1 MILVIDNY
9 DSFTYNLVQY
19 IGSLGKELIVKRND
33 CISIREIEELEPDS
47 RGIYTGAMGDKI
59 VISPGPGYPV
69 NAGVSLDTI
78 KHFYTKYPILGVC
91 LGHQVI
97 AEAFKGK
104 IIQAK
109 ELVHG
114 KNSTIHHDG
123 KHLFKGIQN
132 PLLAGRYH
140 SLIVERKSLPG
151 CLEITAKTEDEQIMG
166 IRHKDYPVEGL
177 QFHPESILTSEGKKI
192 IENFIN
198 M

>member
-19 IGSLGKELIVKRND
+19 IGSLGKELTVKRND
-33 CISIREIEELEPDS
+33 HISIREIEEMQP
-47 RGIYTGAMGDKI
+47 DKI

-69 NAGVSLDTI
+69 TAGISLDTI
-78 KHFYTKYPILGVC
+78 KHFYTKHPILGVC

-104 IIQAK
+104 IVRAK

-114 KNSTIHHDG
+114 KHSTIHHDE
-123 KHLFKGIQN
+123 KNLFNGVQN

-140 SLIVERKSLPG
+140 SLIVERETLPG
-151 CLEITAKTEDEQIMG
+151 CLEITANTEDEQIMG
-166 IRHKDYPVEGL
+166 IRHKDYRVEGV
-177 QFHPESILTSEGKKI
+177 QFHPESILTDEGTKI

>member
-1 MILVIDNY
+1 MIVVIDNY

-19 IGSLGKELIVKRND
+19 IGSMGKELIIKRND
-33 CISIREIEELEPDS
+33 CISIREIEE
-47 RGIYTGAMGDKI
+47 MGPEKI

-69 NAGVSLDTI
+69 NAGVSLNTI
-78 KHFYTKYPILGVC
+78 KHFHKKCPILGVC

-97 AEAFKGK
+97 AEAFKGR
-104 IIQAK
+104 IVPAK

-114 KNSTIHHDG
+114 KHSTIHHDG
-123 KHLFKGIQN
+123 KHLFKNIQN

-140 SLIVERKSLPG
+140 SLVVERKSLPG
-151 CLEITAKTEDEQIMG
+151 CLEITANTDDEQIMG
-166 IRHKDYPVEGL
+166 IRHKDYRVEGL
-177 QFHPESILTSEGKKI
+177 QFHPESILTNEGKKI

>member
-19 IGSLGKELIVKRND
+19 IGSMGKELIIKRND
-33 CISIREIEELEPDS
+33 CISIREIEELEPD
-47 RGIYTGAMGDKI
+47 KI

-69 NAGVSLDTI
+69 NAGISLSTI
-78 KHFYTKYPILGVC
+78 KHFHTKCPILGVC

-97 AEAFKGK
+97 AEAFKGR

-114 KNSTIHHDG
+114 KYSTIHHDG
-123 KHLFKGIQN
+123 KYLFKGVQN

-140 SLIVERKSLPG
+140 SLVVERESLPG
-151 CLEITAKTEDEQIMG
+151 CLEITAKTDDEQIMG
-166 IRHKDYPVEGL
+166 IRHKDYRVEGV
-177 QFHPESILTSEGKKI
+177 QFHPESILTNEGVKI